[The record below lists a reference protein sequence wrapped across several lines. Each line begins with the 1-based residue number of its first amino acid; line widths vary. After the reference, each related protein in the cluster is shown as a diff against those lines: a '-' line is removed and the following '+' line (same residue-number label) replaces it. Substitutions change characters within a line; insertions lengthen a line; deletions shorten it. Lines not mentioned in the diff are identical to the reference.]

1 MKKAR
6 NQISKSQRKDTILQ
20 ICKLA
25 QLQIW
30 ANIRNRIK
38 TSFVPYKI
46 SSCWLRIAIAA
57 AATFIHTCAHNC
69 TQETENTK
77 MSDAAHRLLD
87 NLVNDLKTKLLAKTH
102 EDIVVE
108 LEKRERALQ
117 IMVEEMLAEHKAHM
131 LEVFLDKV
139 PLFSATL
146 YMSLHI
152 FARILLFLSEPNSFH
167 ILRTSP
173 PPPSLSLLSE
183 SISPILLFSRLFSA
197 LRSRISS
204 SFWSALTDETDV

>member
-139 PLFSATL
+139 KDEVQMFAVATNDAMDSFIGEMKCQL
-146 YMSLHI
+146 NTHI
-152 FARILLFLSEPNSFH
+152 KRVVEKEVALQLQAKMQEKEQEEMNKEDDEKVTSDQAR
-167 ILRTSP
+167 
-173 PPPSLSLLSE
+173 
-183 SISPILLFSRLFSA
+183 
-197 LRSRISS
+197 
-204 SFWSALTDETDV
+204 

>member
-102 EDIVVE
+102 DV
-108 LEKRERALQ
+108 
-117 IMVEEMLAEHKAHM
+117 
-131 LEVFLDKV
+131 
-139 PLFSATL
+139 
-146 YMSLHI
+146 
-152 FARILLFLSEPNSFH
+152 
-167 ILRTSP
+167 LRTSP